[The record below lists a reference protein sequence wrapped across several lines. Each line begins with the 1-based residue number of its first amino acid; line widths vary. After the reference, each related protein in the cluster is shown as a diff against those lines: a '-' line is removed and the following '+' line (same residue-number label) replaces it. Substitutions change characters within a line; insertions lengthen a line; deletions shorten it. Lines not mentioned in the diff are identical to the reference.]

1 MTKVRIFVTYKPS
14 VFDPQG
20 DTIKKTIH
28 NLGHDEVQD
37 VQVGKF
43 FDVMVDG
50 DSDQV
55 AATVKQPVAE
65 TVKEISEG
73 LLVNFNMETYTY
85 QVMEDHQ

>member
-20 DTIKKTIH
+20 DTITKTIH
-28 NLGHDEVQD
+28 TLGHDEVKD

-43 FDVMVDG
+43 FDVAIDASG
-50 DSDQV
+50 DQV
-55 AATVKQPVAE
+55 AATVKEIAE
-65 TVKEISEG
+65 K

-85 QVMEDHQ
+85 QVLEDQQ

>member
-43 FDVMVDG
+43 FDVNIKVSEKMQG
-50 DSDQV
+50 D
-55 AATVKQPVAE
+55 AAGRQGGM
-65 TVKEISEG
+65 G
-73 LLVNFNMETYTY
+73 LGM
-85 QVMEDHQ
+85 

>member
-28 NLGHDEVQD
+28 ALGHDEVKE

-43 FDVMVDG
+43 FDVTVAATG
-50 DSDQV
+50 DQV
-55 AATVKQPVAE
+55 AATVK
-65 TVKEISEG
+65 EIADQ

-85 QVMEDHQ
+85 QVMEDAE

>member
-1 MTKVRIFVTYKPS
+1 MTKVRIFVSYKPS

-28 NLGHDEVQD
+28 NLGHDEVKD

-43 FDVMVDG
+43 FDVTVEG
-50 DSDQV
+50 TGDQV
-55 AATVKQPVAE
+55 DA
-65 TVKEISEG
+65 TVKEIADQ

-85 QVMEDHQ
+85 QVMEEQQ

>member
-20 DTIKKTIH
+20 DTITKTIH
-28 NLGHDEVQD
+28 TLGYDEVKD

-43 FDVMVDG
+43 FDVTIDANG
-50 DSDQV
+50 DQV
-55 AATVKQPVAE
+55 AATVKEIAE
-65 TVKEISEG
+65 K

-85 QVMEDHQ
+85 QVLEDQQ

>member
-20 DTIKKTIH
+20 DTINKTIH

-43 FDVMVDG
+43 FDVTVDG

-55 AATVKQPVAE
+55 AATVKQIADQ
-65 TVKEISEG
+65 

-85 QVMEDHQ
+85 QVLEEK